1 MKKIKAVALLSGGLD
16 SSLAVKLIK
25 DQGIDV
31 HALNCTSI
39 FCLCNTRG
47 RCESA
52 EVAKKFKIPIKMIKK
67 GMEYIK
73 IVRNPKHGYG
83 SSMNPCIDC
92 RIYLLKK
99 AKKYA
104 KEVGAKF
111 IFTGEVLD
119 QRPMSQ
125 HFNTLMLIEKESGL
139 KGKLLRPLSAKLLP
153 ETEAEK
159 KGWVKRDLL
168 LAIKGRQRKEQIEL
182 AKKLNFSD
190 YPCPSGG
197 CLLTDKCFGNKIRDL
212 FDHKKTISMND
223 LLILKYGRHFRFNGS
238 KIIVGRNEMENKELL
253 RLKNKSDYYFEVPD
267 CGSPVTILQDKKT
280 KDAIKLAAQ
289 LTARYSDAKN
299 DEVLVKYGIS
309 RSDKEIAVNK
319 IKDEQIDKFF
329 IK

>member
-159 KGWVKRDLL
+159 KGWVKRELL
-168 LAIKGRQRKEQIEL
+168 LGIKGRQRKEQIEL

-223 LLILKYGRHFRFNGS
+223 LLMLKYGRHFRFDGS
-238 KIIVGRNEMENKELL
+238 KIIVGRNEVENKELP

-267 CGSPVTILQDKKT
+267 CGSPVTVLQDKKA
-280 KDAIKLAAQ
+280 KEAIKLAAQ

-299 DEVLVKYGIS
+299 DEVLVKYGKS
-309 RSDKEIAVNK
+309 KLNKEIKINK
-319 IKDEQIDKFF
+319 IRDDEINKFF